1 MKYIQ
6 VYGRLSILVGMVLE
20 MLRRMEPE
28 EEEGLYVGL
37 PRPEIAPRPNLNVSA
52 SGSTSLGRPRR
63 KLSSDREDI
72 YEVLS
77 PSEFPVVS
85 PEAPSVPPHH
95 PLLSPNKSW
104 THPSPL
110 QHKSVLQPSNSSV
123 SLV

>member
-1 MKYIQ
+1 
-6 VYGRLSILVGMVLE
+6 

-95 PLLSPNKSW
+95 PPNFRTSWFHRIIEACWTLRLLLYKVQLL
-104 THPSPL
+104 TME
-110 QHKSVLQPSNSSV
+110 KSVLNVYRVIQE
-123 SLV
+123 L